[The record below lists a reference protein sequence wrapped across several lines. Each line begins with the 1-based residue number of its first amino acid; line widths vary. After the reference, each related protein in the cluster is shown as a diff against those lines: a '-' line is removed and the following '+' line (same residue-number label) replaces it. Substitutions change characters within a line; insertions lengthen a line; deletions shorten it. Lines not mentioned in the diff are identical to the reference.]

1 MEISPAQMAVNLA
14 LSGNWKEAIKI
25 NLEIVKENPEDT
37 EALCRLARAYTE
49 LGKITLA
56 KDATKKVLEIDPV
69 NTIALKFQE
78 KLKTAKKTVAQPSSQ
93 TSPESF
99 LEETGKTKLVT
110 LLNIGK
116 KEVYENLD
124 PGEEVKLF
132 SYSHKVS
139 VNTMD
144 GAYLGKVPDDV
155 AARLKN
161 LIKMGN
167 KYQILIKSIEPKE
180 ITVFIREMER
190 SPKVGNVA
198 SFSPEKIEYVSF
210 TPPELIHDDT
220 PNVETTEESAEE

>member
-25 NLEIVKENPEDT
+25 NLEILKENPEDT

-49 LGKITLA
+49 LGKISLA

-78 KLKTAKKTVAQPSSQ
+78 KLKTAKKTVAQPCSQ

-144 GAYLGKVPDDV
+144 GQYLGKVPDDV

-167 KYQILIKSIEPKE
+167 KYQILIKSIEPRQ

-190 SPKVGNVA
+190 GPKVGNVA

>member
-1 MEISPAQMAVNLA
+1 MEISPAQMAVNSA

-25 NLEIVKENPEDT
+25 NLEILKENPEDT

-49 LGKITLA
+49 LGKISLA
-56 KDATKKVLEIDPV
+56 KDATKKVLDIDPV
-69 NTIALKFQE
+69 NTIAIKFQE
-78 KLKTAKKTVAQPSSQ
+78 KLKTAKKNVAQPSAQ

-116 KEVYENLD
+116 KEAYENLD

-144 GAYLGKVPDDV
+144 GQYLGKVPDDV